1 METSSTVQ
9 SLKRIADEL
18 NQISEE
24 LSRPDED
31 VVTISV
37 CHGARTAIYNLMHI
51 FLQEK
56 SNPAG
61 ADSSLDEM
69 LDACIKISNAFS
81 GVDLGNVVC
90 RDMSTQQCEGK
101 YCMSVERVHDCVNVA
116 KQLKGIV
123 LTQLAINE
131 SELN

>member
-1 METSSTVQ
+1 METNSTVQ

-51 FLQEK
+51 YLQEK
-56 SNPAG
+56 ATPVAEN
-61 ADSSLDEM
+61 SSLDDM
-69 LDACIKISNAFS
+69 LDACIKLSSTFS

-116 KQLKGIV
+116 RQLKGIV
-123 LTQLAINE
+123 LTQLSINE